1 MTAAACKRSWEAEA
15 VRDGRLAGAERVSFE
30 GHAQR
35 CPACS
40 RERQQL
46 AELAEQLR
54 AHASPS
60 DEVTLRRLRQSILQR
75 ADAELRDPRRRW
87 RPIGLY
93 AAPALLALVLAFTFA
108 RWSSSHDAPATIA
121 QVTAQGAGARWTRS
135 RTADVE
141 TVQLGEGV
149 FSVLV
154 RRAPGDPRVEVYVPE
169 GHIEDLGTTF
179 EVSVHG
185 GRTTQIT
192 VSEGSVM
199 FHRRGQEPLRL
210 GAGTTWRP
218 EPVEPGPRALP
229 PSAAPEP
236 EAREQ
241 QIPGSVADHKPVH
254 AHQRAATHHEH
265 PVQPMLDEDAAYLR
279 VLALL
284 REGRKDEARLAAAD
298 YLTRFPTA
306 FRRPEI
312 ERIAAH

>member
-1 MTAAACKRSWEAEA
+1 MTAASCKRSWEAEA
-15 VRDGRLAGAERVSFE
+15 VRDGRLVGAERVSFE

-40 RERQQL
+40 HERQQL

-54 AHASPS
+54 AHGSPS

-75 ADAELRDPRRRW
+75 ADAELREPRRQW
-87 RPIGLY
+87 RRVGLY
-93 AAPALLALVLAFTFA
+93 AAPALVALALAFTFA
-108 RWSSSHDAPATIA
+108 RWSGSHIAPAAIA

-135 RTADVE
+135 RSAGVE
-141 TVQLGEGV
+141 AVQLGEGV
-149 FSVLV
+149 FSVVV
-154 RRAPGDPRVEVYVPE
+154 RRAPGDPRVQVYVPE

-185 GRTTQIT
+185 GRTTQIA

-199 FHRRGQEPLRL
+199 FHRRGREPLRL

-218 EPVEPGPRALP
+218 EPVQPARALP
-229 PSAAPEP
+229 PSAASGPEP
-236 EAREQ
+236 RERP
-241 QIPGSVADHKPVH
+241 IPGSVAEHKSVH